1 MRPNFVNIK
10 WTIQE
15 GEHGTTPSQLDQV
28 GRDNL
33 QKNWKKK
40 RIGLNRPDHFTFLK
54 AAFQTLYLIQS

>member
-10 WTIQE
+10 WTIQ
-15 GEHGTTPSQLDQV
+15 GENGTTPSQLDQV

-33 QKNWKKK
+33 QKNWRK

-54 AAFQTLYLIQS
+54 AASQTLYLIQS

>member
-15 GEHGTTPSQLDQV
+15 GENGTTPSQLDQV

-40 RIGLNRPDHFTFLK
+40 E
-54 AAFQTLYLIQS
+54 SV